1 MGSDSGAHPEPQLI
15 WPPLAAPALSP
26 NNGGHATPL
35 PEQEGVEGTLPE
47 QEGVEGTTEPLVAVA
62 DVEVSEPEQEEPNPP
77 DPSWDGFLFGVA
89 HAEAPEPEQEDVQL
103 VG

>member
-1 MGSDSGAHPEPQLI
+1 M
-15 WPPLAAPALSP
+15 
-26 NNGGHATPL
+26 
-35 PEQEGVEGTLPE
+35 EGTLPE
-47 QEGVEGTTEPLVAVA
+47 QEGVEGTTEPLVGVA